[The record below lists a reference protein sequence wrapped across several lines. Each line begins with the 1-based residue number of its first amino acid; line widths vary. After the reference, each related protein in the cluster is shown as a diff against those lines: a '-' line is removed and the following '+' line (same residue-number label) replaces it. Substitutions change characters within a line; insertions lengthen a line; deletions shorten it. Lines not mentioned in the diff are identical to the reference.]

1 MTVDTRVDASAAGAG
16 PPQVATDLQDER
28 LRRAEGL
35 GGGVR
40 AFLDRVRSGDLG
52 SLPVIAG
59 LVIIWTVFQSLNPVF
74 LSSTNLVNLTMES
87 AATGVIALGI
97 VGVLLVGQIDL
108 SVGSVYALSGAL
120 LAVTFVDHGV
130 PLALSVGLALAVGG
144 AIGYVYSQL
153 FTRLG
158 IPSFVATLAG
168 LLGFQGLQIYV
179 LGKAG
184 SINIP
189 FDSHLVHF
197 AQLDFVVPWVSYVL
211 AAAAAVAVLA
221 TGSAQARRRRAAGL
235 SARSLRL
242 LLLRSAATLVAL
254 EVSCAYLN
262 RARGVGW
269 MFLFFVALVVALDY
283 ALTRTRWGRSVFAVG
298 GNVEAARRAGI
309 NVRAVYTSIF
319 VLCSSLAALGGILA
333 AARLA
338 AANQSSGGG
347 DVNLNAIAAAVIGG
361 TSLFGGRGRAS
372 SALLGIAVIQ
382 SISSGLTLL
391 NLDSSIR
398 FMVTGGVLLLAVGL
412 DSVTRRSRS
421 AAGRA

>member
-1 MTVDTRVDASAAGAG
+1 MSVDTRLDAGGASPSAG
-16 PPQVATDLQDER
+16 PLRVGTDRQDER
-28 LRRAEGL
+28 LRAG

-59 LVIIWTVFQSLNPVF
+59 LAIIWTVFQSLNSVF

-87 AATGVIALGI
+87 ASTGVIALGI

-108 SVGSVYALSGAL
+108 SVGSVSGLSGAL
-120 LAVTFVDHGV
+120 LAVTFVDRGV
-130 PLALSVGLALAVGG
+130 PLVVSVVLSLAVGG
-144 AIGYVYSQL
+144 ATGYLYSQL
-153 FTRLG
+153 FSRLG

-168 LLGFQGLQIYV
+168 LLGFQGLQIYL

-184 SINIP
+184 SINVP
-189 FDSHLVHF
+189 FDSSLVHF
-197 AQLDFVVPWVSYVL
+197 AQLDFVVPWVSYAL
-211 AAAAAVAVLA
+211 AAAAALA
-221 TGSAQARRRRAAGL
+221 IFGTGFAQARARRAAGL
-235 SARSLRL
+235 SARSLQVL
-242 LLLRSAATLVAL
+242 VLRSVAALVAL
-254 EVSCAYLN
+254 EFACAYLN

-269 MFLFFVALVVALDY
+269 MFLFFIALVVVMDY
-283 ALTRTRWGRSVFAVG
+283 ALTRTRWGRTVFAVG

-309 NVRAVYTSIF
+309 DVRAVYTSIF
-319 VLCSSLAALGGILA
+319 VLCSTLAALGGILA
-333 AARLA
+333 TARLA
-338 AANQSSGGG
+338 ASNQSSGGG

-421 AAGRA
+421 SHGRA